1 MRRARPHTAIP
12 LLLAAAVAL
21 SSAGDVVA
29 QPTPPPA
36 AAAAEAEALRLYN
49 ANRLLTARTKAEE
62 ALRLNPDSIAA
73 NYVVGAVLREAEGS
87 PARALSHLARAREL
101 YESRYTQPRQPGAPW
116 QLHRDIL
123 FALQGVAGE
132 IEEFEYQLQVQEFY
146 DYLYDPDLL
155 AEHAWPL
162 IHLRRYREAR
172 TWAQRAIA
180 SRDRWQG
187 SAGRN
192 ALCAV
197 EGAARQ
203 RQAQFEAC
211 RDALQNAQRAAA
223 GNATGANAQQVAVH
237 AYNAA
242 LGALAVM
249 RPDEAERM
257 AVEGTRR
264 LEFTTA
270 NPWRLLGR
278 LYLDQGRAAQAVDAL
293 REMQR
298 WRVRQPAN
306 LRDQDRAET
315 DVAVATTLLVAGEAQ
330 AGLRFVDRAIE
341 RPDRRG
347 LVASDEEQALGA
359 HALLRRALQ
368 RLHAELEAERGSWSN
383 TTGRVDGAVS
393 GALARV
399 AAWPDDERIANVLSD
414 EDRLD
419 STLRMYVRGGIEPV
433 PVWLLGDLVTVLGPG
448 VTAVA
453 LREARA
459 DERTFPGSRPL
470 HDALDAEV
478 RLAQGDLEGALSI
491 ARRSLDALPNTEAL
505 LQARVALVG
514 ARAAREL
521 GNETVMLGLYER
533 AMQRDPGALRRMGEA
548 LPAVIAAGS
557 GGGAT
562 GEEIL
567 TRMRRSPRLREA
579 PRGFRVT
586 VTAND
591 RAARVCVNSP
601 LGNQLGCTDVTRERN
616 EAEDHFAARVVEQFH
631 RETFAMRLG
640 LSTQDLRSLD
650 GTTVANDAAAREQ
663 MNNVLRDIAGPE
675 GAPPR

>member
-1 MRRARPHTAIP
+1 
-12 LLLAAAVAL
+12 
-21 SSAGDVVA
+21 
-29 QPTPPPA
+29 
-36 AAAAEAEALRLYN
+36 
-49 ANRLLTARTKAEE
+49 
-62 ALRLNPDSIAA
+62 
-73 NYVVGAVLREAEGS
+73 
-87 PARALSHLARAREL
+87 
-101 YESRYTQPRQPGAPW
+101 
-116 QLHRDIL
+116 
-123 FALQGVAGE
+123 
-132 IEEFEYQLQVQEFY
+132 
-146 DYLYDPDLL
+146 
-155 AEHAWPL
+155 
-162 IHLRRYREAR
+162 
-172 TWAQRAIA
+172 
-180 SRDRWQG
+180 
-187 SAGRN
+187 
-192 ALCAV
+192 
-197 EGAARQ
+197 
-203 RQAQFEAC
+203 
-211 RDALQNAQRAAA
+211 
-223 GNATGANAQQVAVH
+223 
-237 AYNAA
+237 
-242 LGALAVM
+242 
-249 RPDEAERM
+249 
-257 AVEGTRR
+257 
-264 LEFTTA
+264 
-270 NPWRLLGR
+270 
-278 LYLDQGRAAQAVDAL
+278 
-293 REMQR
+293 
-298 WRVRQPAN
+298 
-306 LRDQDRAET
+306 
-315 DVAVATTLLVAGEAQ
+315 
-330 AGLRFVDRAIE
+330 
-341 RPDRRG
+341 
-347 LVASDEEQALGA
+347 
-359 HALLRRALQ
+359 
-368 RLHAELEAERGSWSN
+368 
-383 TTGRVDGAVS
+383 
-393 GALARV
+393 
-399 AAWPDDERIANVLSD
+399 
-414 EDRLD
+414 
-419 STLRMYVRGGIEPV
+419 
-433 PVWLLGDLVTVLGPG
+433 VWLLGDLVTVLGPG

-548 LPAVIAAGS
+548 LPAVIVAGS

-601 LGNQLGCTDVTRERN
+601 LGNQLGCTDVTRDRN